1 MQSIMK
7 YDFQQGAF
15 LLVDKPLEWTSF
27 DVVNKIRYALRK
39 SLGIKKI
46 KVGHAGTLDPL
57 ATGLLIICTG
67 KFTKKI
73 DQFQALYKVYD
84 GHFTIGASTPSYDAE
99 TAIDQ
104 QFETKHLT
112 EEILRN
118 NLQHFVG
125 EIEQVPPMY
134 SAIKG
139 NGQALYKKARK
150 GEKVRIK
157 SRIVTIHDYQILEI
171 KDKQISFEIKCSK
184 GTYIRS
190 LAHDFGQK
198 LNNAAYLSKLRRT
211 QIGEHHLK
219 DAWQLDALIEHIHG
233 YTTTDNETKESA

>member
-1 MQSIMK
+1 MK

-84 GHFTIGASTPSYDAE
+84 GHFTLGASTASYDAE

-104 QFETKHLT
+104 QFDIAHLS
-112 EEILRN
+112 EDVLRD
-118 NLQHFVG
+118 NLQHFMG

-134 SAIKG
+134 SAIKVD
-139 NGQALYKKARK
+139 GQALYKKARK

-157 SRIVTIHDYQILEI
+157 SRLVTIHDYQIQKIEGA
-171 KDKQISFEIKCSK
+171 QVSFEIKCSK

-198 LNNAAYLSKLRRT
+198 LDNAAYLSKLRRT
-211 QIGEHHLK
+211 QIGEHQLN
-219 DAWQLDALIEHIHG
+219 DAWQLDALIEHIQS
-233 YTTTDNETKESA
+233 YPPLDL